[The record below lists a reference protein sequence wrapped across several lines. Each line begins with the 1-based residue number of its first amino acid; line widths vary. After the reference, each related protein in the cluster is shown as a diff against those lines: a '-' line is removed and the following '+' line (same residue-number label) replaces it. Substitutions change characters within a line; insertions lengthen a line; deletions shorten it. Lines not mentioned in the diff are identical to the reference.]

1 MNILLVGKLPV
12 AEWIEAFTNW
22 LTHTFSG
29 LFNFI
34 QSVGNFIMD
43 GITNTLSF
51 VNPLLLIALITV
63 AAFFLAGKKWTL
75 PSFTLIGLLFIYNQ
89 GLWEDL
95 INTFTLVL
103 VSSFV
108 SIIIGI
114 PLGIWMAKSN
124 TVKQIINPI
133 LDFMQ
138 TMPAFVYLIP
148 AVAFFGIG
156 IVPGVFASVIF
167 ALPPTVR
174 FTNLAIREIPTE
186 LIEAADAFGSTSRQK
201 LLKVELPL
209 AKNTIMAGVNQT
221 IMLALS
227 MVVTGSM
234 IGAPGLG
241 RGVLSALQHADIG
254 SGFVNG
260 LALVILAIII
270 DRFSQTANN
279 TTKSSN
285 AKKNASKTNT
295 FIALAALILF
305 IFASLARLI
314 FQGQSSG
321 AGQTVKLTYVEWDS
335 EVASTNVLAQVLKEQ
350 GYKVEMTP
358 LDNAVMWQSIAK
370 GESDATV
377 SAWLP
382 NTHADQ
388 YKKYKQDVVDLGS
401 NLKGVKLGL
410 AVPTYM
416 KDVNSIED
424 LNNQADEKITGI
436 EPGAGIMKAAN
447 KAKKAYSSLSDWE
460 LVSSSTGAMTTSLDQ
475 AYKNKKEIVVTA
487 WSPHWMFAKYKLKY
501 LKDPKK
507 SFGSTESIHSIV
519 RKGLKKDMPK
529 VNKIINR
536 FNWTQDDMEAV
547 MLDINDGMSPE
558 KAAKKWV
565 KNHPKKVASWT
576 ANK

>member
-1 MNILLVGKLPV
+1 MNVLLIGKLPV
-12 AEWIEAFTNW
+12 AQWIEGLTNW

-51 VNPLLLIALITV
+51 INPLLLIALVTV
-63 AAFFLAGKKWTL
+63 AAFFLVGKKWTL

-89 GLWEDL
+89 GLWGDL

-108 SIIIGI
+108 SIVIGI
-114 PLGIWMAKSN
+114 PLGIWMAKNN
-124 TVKQIINPI
+124 TVKQVINPI

-186 LIEAADAFGSTSRQK
+186 LVEAADAFGSTPRQK
-201 LLKVELPL
+201 LFKVELPL

-270 DRFSQTANN
+270 DRFSQTANRQ
-279 TTKSSN
+279 TKDASQKS
-285 AKKNASKTNT
+285 SKTNT
-295 FIALAALILF
+295 IIALTALVLF
-305 IFASLARLI
+305 VFAGITRFF
-314 FQGQSSG
+314 FQGRSNS
-321 AGQTVKLTYVEWDS
+321 GQTVKLSYVEWDS
-335 EVASTNVLAQVLKEQ
+335 EVASTNVLAQVLKEE
-350 GYKVEMTP
+350 GYKVEIIP
-358 LDNAVMWQSIAK
+358 LDNAVMWQSVAK
-370 GESDATV
+370 GETDAMV

-382 NTHADQ
+382 NTHGDQ
-388 YKKYKQDVVDLGS
+388 YKKYKSNIVDLGP

-416 KDVNSIED
+416 TDVNSIED
-424 LNNQADEKITGI
+424 LSNQADKKITGI
-436 EPGAGIMKAAN
+436 EPGAGIMKAAQ
-447 KAKKAYSSLSDWE
+447 KAQKSYSNLSGWE
-460 LVSSSTGAMTTSLDQ
+460 LVSSSTGAMTTALDQ

-507 SFGSTESIHSIV
+507 DFGSSESIHSIT

-529 VNKIINR
+529 VNKIIDK
-536 FNWTQDDMEAV
+536 FNWTQKDMESV
-547 MLDINDGMSPE
+547 MLDINNGTSPE
-558 KAAKKWV
+558 KAAKKWI
-565 KNHPKKVASWT
+565 KENPKKVASWT
-576 ANK
+576 NSK